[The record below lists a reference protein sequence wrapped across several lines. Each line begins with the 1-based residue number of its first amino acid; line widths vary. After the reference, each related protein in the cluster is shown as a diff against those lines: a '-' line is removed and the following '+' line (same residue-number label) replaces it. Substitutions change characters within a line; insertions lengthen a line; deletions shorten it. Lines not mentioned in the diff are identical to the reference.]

1 MEKLCKKGTGKALG
15 FQGCLQRKE
24 RHKYGLCKDCFSKWI
39 SNTESGQ
46 EFLRSSKI
54 KPISEK
60 RKQDNKEYKKLREKY
75 LKENPK
81 CEITG
86 LKATEIHHKYSGKDR
101 DKYYLDT
108 STWMAV
114 SRKAHNYIHK
124 SPKEAREKG
133 WLK

>member
-46 EFLRSSKI
+46 EFIRSSKI

-60 RKQDNKEYKKLREKY
+60 RKKIIKNIKNLEKS
-75 LKENPK
+75 
-81 CEITG
+81 I
-86 LKATEIHHKYSGKDR
+86 
-101 DKYYLDT
+101 
-108 STWMAV
+108 
-114 SRKAHNYIHK
+114 
-124 SPKEAREKG
+124 
-133 WLK
+133 